1 MLLYLRMTWIRKV
14 TIWIIIILAGLVLL
28 VALLYIGIDQILVP
42 RYLLPEVKKQIAV
55 FNISSPLKIALG
67 RMDFDIWRGFH
78 FEHLSV
84 SAVKSKEPL
93 LKAGTVDL
101 DLRYWPLLKK
111 QVIIKDIKIQNAELR
126 IERNRKGLWSFT
138 PLLKMMEGGGGSGEA
153 FSFEIERINCSDSK
167 VIFAD
172 QFSRRNQLK
181 RQFEQVD
188 LSVINAAGSLYKIE
202 ISGGSNDGT
211 EGVAAKFDLD
221 QEKKSIAGEAD
232 LKTKYLADYWD
243 YYLDEIFSPWKMK
256 AKEAA
261 AKIKF
266 TLKDKL
272 IVLDGNYQ
280 VTEGQATYGKIHFK
294 TNARVRHEQK
304 LSSALNKLRAEIELD
319 NYSLLFGKVKILEKG
334 QGRAVADQ
342 KEIVFKQLSGKT
354 GEDQFE
360 LAGKYVFDLPRELRL
375 KGSIGKD
382 QNDLVLKLLTE
393 NQAAV
398 SWSISGEVATL
409 DFDASVSDIKNM
421 VFTTTLKGQVNLD
434 KVPGTY
440 KMEMKGSVLSL
451 EAGPVGK
458 ELFGR
463 LGLSGNLS
471 GRLDD
476 INTWNGQL
484 GFRFTNLKVLNLPP
498 ANFLMGIRVKDG
510 LFEAGIPELPYYKGV
525 LSGAIKANK
534 ERWGVGILIDNCDIA
549 ELGETSQDLAGMKGI
564 LTLRLAGTGDFKDLA
579 SIKGGGYLKVINCD
593 LREAPIF
600 EAATEG
606 IKSVT
611 HGFIMPDFKRVE
623 SNFSMADSKIN
634 FQNAYCEAENLDL
647 IINGD
652 QYFSGKSDFT
662 VGVRFFKK
670 GFLNT
675 MRIVFFPITL
685 GIDAVADAIRV
696 KVNGVWPDLDPSA
709 SIEPMAW
716 FNRLF
721 GPETKFDPELYT
733 LDKVWEE

>member
-1 MLLYLRMTWIRKV
+1 MTWIRKGAL
-14 TIWIIIILAGLVLL
+14 WIGIALAGLALL
-28 VALLYIGIDQILVP
+28 VTLLYLGIDQVLIP
-42 RYLLPEVKKQIAV
+42 RYLLPEVKKQITA
-55 FNISSPLKIALG
+55 FNASSPLKISLG
-67 RMDFDIWRGFH
+67 KIDFDFWRGFH
-78 FEHLSV
+78 SENLKIT
-84 SAVKSKEPL
+84 APLAKQAL

-101 DLRYWPLLKK
+101 DLKYLPLLKK
-111 QVIIKDIKIQNAELR
+111 QVVIKELKVQNAELR
-126 IERNRKGLWSFT
+126 IERDRKGQWSFA

-153 FSFEIERINCSDSK
+153 FSFEIERINCADSK
-167 VIFAD
+167 VIFTD

-188 LSVINAAGSLYKIE
+188 LSVINAAGSLTRVE
-202 ISGGSNDGT
+202 ISGGSKDGA

-221 QEKKSIAGEAD
+221 LEKKSIAGEAD

-243 YYLDEIFSPWKMK
+243 YYLDELFNPWKMK

-304 LSSALNKLRAEIELD
+304 LAPALNKMRAEIELED
-319 NYSLLFGKVKILEKG
+319 YSLLFGKVKILEKG
-334 QGRAVADQ
+334 RGRAVADQ
-342 KEIVFKQLSGKT
+342 KEIVFKQMSGKT
-354 GEDQFE
+354 GEDRFE

-382 QNDLVLKLLTE
+382 QNDFVLKLLTE

-398 SWSISGEVATL
+398 SWKISGEVAAL

-421 VFTTTLKGQVNLD
+421 VFTTTLKGLVDLG
-434 KVPGTY
+434 KVPGSY
-440 KMEMKGSVLSL
+440 KMQMKGSQLL
-451 EAGPVGK
+451 MEAGPVGK

-476 INTWNGQL
+476 INSWYGQL
-484 GFRFTNLKVLNLPP
+484 GFKFTNLKVLNLPP
-498 ANFLMGIRVKDG
+498 ASFLMGIRVKDG

-525 LSGAIKANK
+525 LSGAVKVNN
-534 ERWGVGILIDNCDIA
+534 ERWGVGILIDKCDIA
-549 ELGETSQDLAGMKGI
+549 ELGETSRDLGGMKGI
-564 LTLRLAGTGDFKDLA
+564 LTMRVACAGDFKDLGE
-579 SIKGGGYLKVINCD
+579 IRGGGYVKVINCD

-623 SNFSMADSKIN
+623 SNFKIADSKVN
-634 FQNAYCEAENLDL
+634 FQNAYCEAEGLDL
-647 IINGD
+647 IIDGD

-662 VGVRFFKK
+662 IGVRFFKK

-675 MRIVFFPITL
+675 MRIIFVPISL
-685 GIDAVADAIRV
+685 GIDAVADAIKV
-696 KVNGVWPDLDPSA
+696 KVSGVWPDLDQSA

-721 GPETKFDPELYT
+721 GPEIKYDPELYT
-733 LDKVWEE
+733 LPKVWEGQ